1 MNKKYGGIVLLKLSR
16 KDLENIA
23 ERVLVSYRNL
33 PEVKRKKMYRV
44 DPELLLTK
52 VLGLNIEYQHLS
64 VDGSILG
71 LTSYEEVGVEVLD
84 YADTDSYF
92 FLDGKTVLVE
102 QDLHNDAA
110 QIGRCNFT
118 LMHEA
123 GHQILRNLFPKEY
136 GANKQV
142 AAVHYYKNNSER
154 NKPINDWEE
163 WQANTLASAILM
175 PRDLVEYGMFLFGL
189 GKKIKCLNRLSDLQT
204 YEKFSAMADF
214 LGTSKSALAIRM
226 KQLNLLE
233 KEYLDNPFAILDI

>member
-1 MNKKYGGIVLLKLSR
+1 MNNKYGGIVLLKLSR

-136 GANKQV
+136 GTNKQV
-142 AAVHYYKNNSER
+142 AAVHYYKHNSER

-175 PRDLVEYGMFLFGL
+175 PKDLIEYGMFLFGL
-189 GKKIKCLNRLSDLQT
+189 GKKIKCLNRISDLQT
-204 YEKFSAMADF
+204 YERFSAMADF